1 MIETDLPGER
11 MYQHWSVEDH
21 LRNLEVVL
29 SAAIDGRATPL
40 DLVDARNQIAIVR
53 KKLKLAVNHYESEP

>member
-1 MIETDLPGER
+1 MNETDLPGER

-29 SAAIDGRATPL
+29 SAAIDGSAAQL

-53 KKLKLAVNHYESEP
+53 KKLKLAGSHDER

>member
-1 MIETDLPGER
+1 MSETDLPGER
-11 MYQHWSVEDH
+11 MYRHWSVEDH

-29 SAAIDGRATPL
+29 SAAIEGKATPL

-53 KKLKLAVNHYESEP
+53 RKLKLAASHSERES